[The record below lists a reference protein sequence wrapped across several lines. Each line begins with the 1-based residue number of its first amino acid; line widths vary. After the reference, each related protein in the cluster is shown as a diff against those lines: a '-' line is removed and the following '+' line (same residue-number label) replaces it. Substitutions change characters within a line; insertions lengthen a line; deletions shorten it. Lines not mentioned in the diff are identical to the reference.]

1 MRGAQRHNVHQCQVY
16 STQQRVYAKNIWCPG
31 ECCFGS
37 VYAHGSA
44 GTCTCM
50 NNVCDK
56 TGLQS
61 KMVLGLLG
69 NGKGTSMYLRMFV
82 HTSLCVLVK
91 DQ

>member
-1 MRGAQRHNVHQCQVY
+1 
-16 STQQRVYAKNIWCPG
+16 
-31 ECCFGS
+31 
-37 VYAHGSA
+37 
-44 GTCTCM
+44 M

-69 NGKGTSMYLRMFV
+69 NGRGTSMYLRMFV